1 MEIHTTQRG
10 FKKIT
15 FNDRYAEG
23 CSIEECSKCSVQESS
38 LATEAAI
45 WLGIE
50 DANPQMFI
58 PYANPAWK
66 PLPLPTLPEG
76 GHFAFSTRMHLTQ
89 DLAEELIPILQH
101 FVKTGYLPDAL

>member
-1 MEIHTTQRG
+1 MELHKTQRG

-23 CSIEECSKCSVQESS
+23 CSIQESS